1 MSVEVAYARRT
12 QRRDPERFRHDG
24 FHELNIFDVRL
35 DDGRLSWEERQ
46 LLIGI
51 GERLW
56 GKREQRNGARR

>member
-51 GERLW
+51 
-56 GKREQRNGARR
+56 